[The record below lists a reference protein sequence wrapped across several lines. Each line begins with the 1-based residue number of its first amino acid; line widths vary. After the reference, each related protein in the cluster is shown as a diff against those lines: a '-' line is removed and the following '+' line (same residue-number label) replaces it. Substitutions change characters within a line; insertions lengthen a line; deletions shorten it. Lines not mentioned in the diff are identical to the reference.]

1 MNWSVQSF
9 LFAAGL
15 LGRAVGLSWS
25 VTFRTVLCC
34 GSLLEALRVSGWL
47 QLVRRFLA
55 YTELGECVIED
66 RMDIS
71 L

>member
-1 MNWSVQSF
+1 M
-9 LFAAGL
+9 
-15 LGRAVGLSWS
+15 LSWS

-47 QLVRRFLA
+47 QLVRFLA
-55 YTELGECVIED
+55 YTALGKCVIED